1 MQKSFLLKRSF
12 YEYEYLSILL
22 KLHYYMHDIIGR
34 EKSYS
39 LYGNGDNGSPAINI
53 FMLLFCSATWYAS
66 LLGEPPALDSVQ
78 FGWEAD
84 PVNKCLIPQN
94 MRKGTP
100 YAPLHV
106 LQLVRC
112 GCESE
117 LSCRGGKCGCMGR
130 QMPCTVFLCLLWFLL
145 YLP

>member
-1 MQKSFLLKRSF
+1 
-12 YEYEYLSILL
+12 
-22 KLHYYMHDIIGR
+22 MHDIIGR

-66 LLGEPPALDSVQ
+66 LLGEPPALDPVQ

-84 PVNKCLIPQN
+84 TVNKCLIPQN

-130 QMPCTVFLCLLWFLL
+130 QMPCTVFCACCGSYSICHNPFNKKNAGDDSLEDDD
-145 YLP
+145 

>member
-1 MQKSFLLKRSF
+1 
-12 YEYEYLSILL
+12 
-22 KLHYYMHDIIGR
+22 MHDIIGR

-112 GCESE
+112 VSITGKTKKEMFSE
-117 LSCRGGKCGCMGR
+117 IDKNITYFDKLKHEI
-130 QMPCTVFLCLLWFLL
+130 
-145 YLP
+145 

>member
-1 MQKSFLLKRSF
+1 M
-12 YEYEYLSILL
+12 
-22 KLHYYMHDIIGR
+22 
-34 EKSYS
+34 
-39 LYGNGDNGSPAINI
+39 
-53 FMLLFCSATWYAS
+53 ATWYAS
-66 LLGEPPALDSVQ
+66 LLGEPPALDPVQ

-117 LSCRGGKCGCMGR
+117 LSCGGGKCGCMGR
-130 QMPCTVFLCLLWFLL
+130 QMPCTVFVPVVVLTLSAITLLIRKMQVMIVWKTMIRQMWREGERDIDRERDRHR
-145 YLP
+145 